1 MADVLV
7 TDYSSCFYDCLLLEK
22 PVVFY
27 VPDKVEYSATRGVQR
42 SVDDMAPGIV
52 CDTFPAFV
60 EVLETAGYAAVPP
73 DPSMIDR
80 CLEGTGY
87 AADRVIDTV
96 LLGEDVPGVRC
107 AGATRV
113 RPEVRNGKLDKYN
126 GYDDSDDSDD

>member
-1 MADVLV
+1 MDEL
-7 TDYSSCFYDCLLLEK
+7 
-22 PVVFY
+22 
-27 VPDKVEYSATRGVQR
+27 
-42 SVDDMAPGIV
+42 APGIV
-52 CDTFPAFV
+52 CDSFPDFV
-60 EVLETAGYAAVPP
+60 EVLETARYTAVPP

-113 RPEVRNGKLDKYN
+113 RSEVRSGKRSKYN
-126 GYDDSDDSDD
+126 EYDDSDDSDD